1 MNQLKKSNVILWKN
15 RDIVNP
21 QKNKNSSK
29 PKYKQEESKKI
40 ENDFIDNLKKQIYFM
55 EMELKLMKEREREI
69 AKSGGFTQ
77 LFNDDKDPSIHIQQL
92 KVKYANMRKKME
104 DEILLLNDKKRE
116 IIGINV
122 SLKAKLK
129 SVQDFEQEV
138 YNKLKELE
146 REKKSTLNEKNSLFF
161 EKDNEKTNL
170 EADNR
175 LSKTNLNQTLNE
187 NETLKYNIET
197 EDKIGKMSQDDFNE
211 KIKLVED
218 LVEIKGKELSECREQ
233 IKVIT
238 EKAESVPN
246 YKEEQENN
254 EKYRKEIEELKEK
267 NLKLQTE
274 AECAEMVNNYLIKKK
289 NDVITERKKYI
300 DLNIELKHEIEAKTT
315 LNDNRIQK
323 KVREANSEEIQE
335 IKAKLDE
342 TNQKVN
348 DLEEKIKKEI
358 DKIHNFTKEIIKVNI
373 KLNHRKEIE
382 ENLQKKISKEKEEL
396 EENKKTYEV
405 CEEESGTLKDKIGKE
420 KTDNELLKNRN
431 KILHEED
438 SAITSKYDFITKNYD
453 FTTNLKRISMDDL
466 KNLAQSNTLVN
477 ATIDNFVDKVGTFKN
492 NFLNNYKKLIYFLF
506 KKSND
511 ISLLYIIYY
520 HQTISFVHYSF

>member
-1 MNQLKKSNVILWKN
+1 MNQLKKSNVSLWKN

-146 REKKSTLNEKNSLFF
+146 REKKSLLNEKNSLFF

-492 NFLNNYKKLIYFLF
+492 NNVQ
-506 KKSND
+506 
-511 ISLLYIIYY
+511 SLLFDDNI
-520 HQTISFVHYSF
+520 

>member
-1 MNQLKKSNVILWKN
+1 MNHLKKSNVTLWKN
-15 RDIVNP
+15 RDMVNNP
-21 QKNKNSSK
+21 QKNKNISYK
-29 PKYKQEESKKI
+29 PKISKNTEESKKV

-122 SLKAKLK
+122 ALKAKLN
-129 SVQDFEQEV
+129 SVQKFEQDV

-146 REKKSTLNEKNSLFF
+146 REKKTTLNEKNSQFF
-161 EKDNEKTNL
+161 EKDNERTTL

-175 LSKTNLNQTLNE
+175 LSNTKLNQTLNE
-187 NETLKYNIET
+187 NEDLKYHIET
-197 EDKIGKMSQDDFNE
+197 DEKIGKMSQEDFNE

-218 LVEIKGKELSECREQ
+218 LIEIKGKELNDCRDQ
-233 IKVIT
+233 IKVII

-254 EKYRKEIEELKEK
+254 EKYKKEIEELKEK

-274 AECAEMVNNYLIKKK
+274 AECAEMANNYLIKKK
-289 NDVITERKKYI
+289 NDVIAERKKYI

-315 LNDNRIQK
+315 LNNNRIQK

-335 IKAKLDE
+335 ITAKLEE
-342 TNQKVN
+342 TNQKVK
-348 DLEEKIKKEI
+348 DLEDKIKKEI
-358 DKIHNFTKEIIKVNI
+358 EKVHNFTKEIIKVNI

-382 ENLQKKISKEKEEL
+382 ENLQKNINKEKEEL
-396 EENKKTYEV
+396 EQNKKTYEV
-405 CEEESGTLKDKIGKE
+405 TEEESDTLKDKIGKE

-431 KILHEED
+431 KLLHEEN
-438 SAITSKYDFITKNYD
+438 SAITSKFDFIKDNYD
-453 FTTNLKRISMDDL
+453 YTTNLKRISMDDL

-477 ATIDNFVDKVGTFKN
+477 ATIDNFVDKVGTFKQN
-492 NFLNNYKKLIYFLF
+492 NVQ
-506 KKSND
+506 
-511 ISLLYIIYY
+511 SLLFDDNI
-520 HQTISFVHYSF
+520 

>member
-1 MNQLKKSNVILWKN
+1 MNQLKKSNVTLWKN

-21 QKNKNSSK
+21 EKNKNSSK
-29 PKYKQEESKKI
+29 AKYKQEESKKI
-40 ENDFIDNLKKQIYFM
+40 ESDFIDNLKKQIYFM

-382 ENLQKKISKEKEEL
+382 ENLQKNISKEKEEL

-492 NFLNNYKKLIYFLF
+492 NNVQ
-506 KKSND
+506 
-511 ISLLYIIYY
+511 SLLFDDNI
-520 HQTISFVHYSF
+520 

>member
-1 MNQLKKSNVILWKN
+1 
-15 RDIVNP
+15 
-21 QKNKNSSK
+21 
-29 PKYKQEESKKI
+29 
-40 ENDFIDNLKKQIYFM
+40 M

-289 NDVITERKKYI
+289 K
-300 DLNIELKHEIEAKTT
+300 
-315 LNDNRIQK
+315 
-323 KVREANSEEIQE
+323 
-335 IKAKLDE
+335 
-342 TNQKVN
+342 
-348 DLEEKIKKEI
+348 
-358 DKIHNFTKEIIKVNI
+358 
-373 KLNHRKEIE
+373 
-382 ENLQKKISKEKEEL
+382 
-396 EENKKTYEV
+396 
-405 CEEESGTLKDKIGKE
+405 
-420 KTDNELLKNRN
+420 
-431 KILHEED
+431 
-438 SAITSKYDFITKNYD
+438 
-453 FTTNLKRISMDDL
+453 
-466 KNLAQSNTLVN
+466 
-477 ATIDNFVDKVGTFKN
+477 
-492 NFLNNYKKLIYFLF
+492 
-506 KKSND
+506 
-511 ISLLYIIYY
+511 
-520 HQTISFVHYSF
+520 

>member
-1 MNQLKKSNVILWKN
+1 MNQLKKSNVTLWKN
-15 RDIVNP
+15 RDIVNNP
-21 QKNKNSSK
+21 QKNKNPSSK
-29 PKYKQEESKKI
+29 PKSHQNLEESKKI

-129 SVQDFEQEV
+129 SVQDFEQDV

-146 REKKSTLNEKNSLFF
+146 KEKKSTLNEKNSQFF
-161 EKDNEKTNL
+161 EKDNERTNL

-175 LSKTNLNQTLNE
+175 LSNSKLTQTLNE
-187 NETLKYNIET
+187 NEDLKYNIET
-197 EDKIGKMSQDDFNE
+197 DDKIGKMSQEDFNE
-211 KIKLVED
+211 KIKLIDD
-218 LVEIKGKELSECREQ
+218 LVDIKGKELNDCREK
-233 IKVIT
+233 IKIII

-254 EKYRKEIEELKEK
+254 EKYKKEIEELKDK
-267 NLKLQTE
+267 NLKLQTD

-289 NDVITERKKYI
+289 NDVIAERKKYI
-300 DLNIELKHEIEAKTT
+300 DLNIELKHEIEAKMT

-342 TNQKVN
+342 TNQKVK
-348 DLEEKIKKEI
+348 DLEEKINKEI
-358 DKIHNFTKEIIKVNI
+358 EKIHNFTKEIIKVNI
-373 KLNHRKEIE
+373 KLNHRKEFE
-382 ENLQKKISKEKEEL
+382 ENLQKNITKEKEEL
-396 EENKKTYEV
+396 EQNKKTYDV
-405 CEEESGTLKDKIGKE
+405 CDEESSTLKDKIGKE

-431 KILHEED
+431 KLLNEEN

-453 FTTNLKRISMDDL
+453 FTTNLKRISMEDL

-492 NFLNNYKKLIYFLF
+492 NNVQ
-506 KKSND
+506 
-511 ISLLYIIYY
+511 SLLFDDNI
-520 HQTISFVHYSF
+520 

>member
-1 MNQLKKSNVILWKN
+1 MNQLKKSNVTLWKN

-104 DEILLLNDKKRE
+104 D
-116 IIGINV
+116 
-122 SLKAKLK
+122 KAKLK

-289 NDVITERKKYI
+289 NK
-300 DLNIELKHEIEAKTT
+300 
-315 LNDNRIQK
+315 
-323 KVREANSEEIQE
+323 S
-335 IKAKLDE
+335 
-342 TNQKVN
+342 
-348 DLEEKIKKEI
+348 
-358 DKIHNFTKEIIKVNI
+358 
-373 KLNHRKEIE
+373 
-382 ENLQKKISKEKEEL
+382 
-396 EENKKTYEV
+396 
-405 CEEESGTLKDKIGKE
+405 KIG
-420 KTDNELLKNRN
+420 
-431 KILHEED
+431 
-438 SAITSKYDFITKNYD
+438 
-453 FTTNLKRISMDDL
+453 
-466 KNLAQSNTLVN
+466 
-477 ATIDNFVDKVGTFKN
+477 
-492 NFLNNYKKLIYFLF
+492 
-506 KKSND
+506 
-511 ISLLYIIYY
+511 
-520 HQTISFVHYSF
+520 

>member
-1 MNQLKKSNVILWKN
+1 MNQLKKSNVTLWKN
-15 RDIVNP
+15 RDIVNNP

-29 PKYKQEESKKI
+29 TKSHQKLEESKKI

-146 REKKSTLNEKNSLFF
+146 KEKKSTLNEKNSLFF

-170 EADNR
+170 DADNR
-175 LSKTNLNQTLNE
+175 LNKSKLTQTLNE

-197 EDKIGKMSQDDFNE
+197 DDKIGKMSQDDFNE

-218 LVEIKGKELSECREQ
+218 LVEIKGKELNDCREQ
-233 IKVIT
+233 IKLIT

-246 YKEEQENN
+246 YKEEKENN
-254 EKYRKEIEELKEK
+254 EKYKKEIEELKEK

-335 IKAKLDE
+335 IKTKLEE
-342 TNQKVN
+342 TKQKVN

-382 ENLQKKISKEKEEL
+382 ENLQKNITKEKEEL
-396 EENKKTYEV
+396 EQNKKTYEV
-405 CEEESGTLKDKIGKE
+405 CEEESNTLKDKIGKE

-431 KILHEED
+431 KLLHEED
-438 SAITSKYDFITKNYD
+438 SAITSKFDFITKNYD

-492 NFLNNYKKLIYFLF
+492 NNVQ
-506 KKSND
+506 
-511 ISLLYIIYY
+511 SLLFDDNI
-520 HQTISFVHYSF
+520 

>member
-1 MNQLKKSNVILWKN
+1 MNQLKKSNVTLWKN
-15 RDIVNP
+15 RDIVNS

-146 REKKSTLNEKNSLFF
+146 REKKSLLNEKNSLFF

-492 NFLNNYKKLIYFLF
+492 NNVQ
-506 KKSND
+506 
-511 ISLLYIIYY
+511 SLY
-520 HQTISFVHYSF
+520 